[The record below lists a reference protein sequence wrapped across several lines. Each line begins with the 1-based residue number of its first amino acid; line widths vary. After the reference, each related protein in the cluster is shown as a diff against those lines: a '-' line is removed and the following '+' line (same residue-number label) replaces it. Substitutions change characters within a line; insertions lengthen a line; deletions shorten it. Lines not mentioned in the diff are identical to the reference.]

1 MGLVTGNEVR
11 YNIEAAPGRLK
22 LERSAAMQ
30 EYILNLLPL
39 KEGEREEF
47 EIVAPDAKHVYAR
60 SSTVTSQQ
68 IASATVVFGWP
79 RPEMMKGAAGLKW
92 FQTMWA
98 GTEEYDG
105 MLPQGV
111 RFTSSSGSNSRSVAE
126 HMLASMLAL
135 CRRLPTYADSQR
147 AHVWRDEG
155 PMKTIL
161 GGTVLVAGAGHVGGE
176 FAKLCQG
183 LGAKTIGLKRTVNG
197 PVEGF
202 DRLCPMEELDAL
214 LPQADVAALVLP
226 HSPQTAGLMDARRL
240 ALMKDDAIL
249 LSAGRGTVLDQ
260 DALARIMKDGKLWGA
275 ALDVTDPEP
284 LPKDSPLWDTP
295 RLLLTPHV
303 AGGMRLEITRRKC
316 VEMALENLRRY
327 VAGEPLRNLVR

>member
-1 MGLVTGNEVR
+1 M
-11 YNIEAAPGRLK
+11 
-22 LERSAAMQ
+22 S

-47 EIVAPDAKHVYAR
+47 EIVAPEAKHVYAR
-60 SSTVTSQQ
+60 SSTVNPEQ
-68 IASATVVFGWP
+68 IASATVMFGWP
-79 RPEMMKGAAGLKW
+79 RPEMMKGAASLKW

-98 GTEEYDG
+98 GTDEYEG
-105 MLPQGV
+105 MLPPGV

-126 HMLASMLAL
+126 HMLTCLLAL
-135 CRRLPTYADSQR
+135 CRRLPTYVDSQR
-147 AHVWRDEG
+147 AHLWKDEG

-161 GGTVLVAGAGHVGGE
+161 GGTVLVAGAGHVGSD
-176 FAKLCQG
+176 FARLCQG
-183 LGAKTIGLKRTVNG
+183 LGAETVGLKRTVNG

-202 DRLCPMEELDAL
+202 DRLYPMEELDNL
-214 LPQADVAALVLP
+214 LPQADVVALVLP
-226 HSPQTAGLMDARRL
+226 HSPQTAGLMDERRL
-240 ALMKDDAIL
+240 SRMKDDAIL

-260 DALARIMKDGKLWGA
+260 EALARVMKAGKLWGA

-284 LPKDSPLWDTP
+284 LPKDSPLWDVP

-303 AGGMRLEITRRKC
+303 AGGMRLEITRRRC

-327 VAGEPLRNLVR
+327 VAGEPLHNVVR

>member
-1 MGLVTGNEVR
+1 M
-11 YNIEAAPGRLK
+11 
-22 LERSAAMQ
+22 S

-39 KEGEREEF
+39 KEGEREKF

-60 SSTVTSQQ
+60 SSTVTPEQ
-68 IASATVVFGWP
+68 IAAATVMFGWP
-79 RPEMMKGAAGLKW
+79 RPEMMKGAASLKW

-105 MLPQGV
+105 MLPSGV
-111 RFTSSSGSNSRSVAE
+111 LFTSSSGSNSRSVAE
-126 HMLASMLAL
+126 HMLTCLLAL
-135 CRRLPTYADSQR
+135 CRRLPTYVDSQR
-147 AHVWRDEG
+147 AHVWKDEG
-155 PMKTIL
+155 AMKTIL
-161 GGTVLVAGAGHVGGE
+161 GGTVLVAGAGHVGSD

-183 LGAKTIGLKRTVNG
+183 LGAKTIGLKRKVNG

-202 DRLCPMEELDAL
+202 DEVHPMEELDDL

-240 ALMKDDAIL
+240 SLMKDDAIL

-260 DALARIMKDGKLWGA
+260 EALAQAMRVGKLWGA

-316 VEMALENLRRY
+316 VEMALDNLRRY
-327 VAGEPLRNLVR
+327 MAGEPLRNLVR